1 MKTVTPRIIV
11 HLLGLMVLISLFAFT
26 ISSADDEKKPW
37 KVPAK
42 YEKMENPYKTDKSLI
57 KVGKSL
63 YSKHCASCHGKK
75 GLGDGSKAKS
85 LDTYPGDFSED
96 EFQDQSD
103 GALFYKTYIGRDEM
117 PNYEKKITDDEDQWA
132 VINFLRTL

>member
-1 MKTVTPRIIV
+1 MKTVTPKIIV
-11 HLLGLMVLISLFAFT
+11 HLLGLFVLISLFAFT
-26 ISSADDEKKPW
+26 IADDDEKKPW
-37 KVPAK
+37 EVPAK
-42 YEKMENPYKTDKSLI
+42 YEKMENPYKADKSLI
-57 KVGKSL
+57 KVGKTL
-63 YSKHCASCHGKK
+63 YTKHCASCHGKK

-96 EFQDQSD
+96 EFQEQSE

-132 VINFLRTL
+132 VINYLRTL